1 MGAVWLTGK
10 VKVEVLLDY
19 LLCHDL
25 LYAGWDSV
33 TRMVLVMSYI
43 PIQTGREEKYTI

>member
-19 LLCHDL
+19 LLCRYL
-25 LYAGWDSV
+25 LCAGQDSG
-33 TRMVLVMSYI
+33 THMVLVMSYI
-43 PIQTGREEKYTI
+43 LL